1 MRIESKK
8 LRDSARG
15 ESCTLNIA
23 GICTYDDSTV
33 VLCHLSYESHGMGRK
48 SDDIVAAFGCHA
60 CHDAID
66 GRAGHLS
73 PEDREYY
80 ARRGMVRTWRRW
92 IERGLVKVPA

>member
-1 MRIESKK
+1 MRIMSKK

-15 ESCTLNIA
+15 EPCTLNIA
-23 GICTYDDSTV
+23 GVCNYDSSTV
-33 VLCHLSYESHGMGRK
+33 VLCHLPDESHGMGRK
-48 SDDIVAAFGCHA
+48 SDDIVAAFGSHA
-60 CHDAID
+60 CHDAND